1 MIHSVWEE
9 GLVAGLRFYAHR
21 EMKKT
26 NKQNETNVST
36 QTRKQPSETI
46 NISGNSDIA
55 ADLAL
60 IINNTPDVQY
70 VPILQLV
77 NVEFLKR

>member
-1 MIHSVWEE
+1 MCESRGWWQAYDFMHIEKW
-9 GLVAGLRFYAHR
+9 
-21 EMKKT
+21 KKQT
-26 NKQNETNVST
+26 NKQNETNVSA

-60 IINNTPDVQY
+60 IINNTPDVQN
-70 VPILQLV
+70 VPILQFV

>member
-1 MIHSVWEE
+1 M
-9 GLVAGLRFYAHR
+9 AGLRFYAHR

-26 NKQNETNVST
+26 NKQNETNA

>member
-1 MIHSVWEE
+1 MIHRGWW
-9 GLVAGLRFYAHR
+9 LAGLRLPFYAHR

-60 IINNTPDVQY
+60 IINNTPDV
-70 VPILQLV
+70 
-77 NVEFLKR
+77 FLK